1 MDAAERFFFEG
12 GDAASLVAGRRVA
25 LAHVLA
31 YGVEMLLEAGR
42 DLVNAVVHALVRRTA
57 RQNVLCADELRGLG
71 ENARAARRDD
81 QIAHRADGRVGR
93 QTARRVR
100 TAAFRAD
107 DQLGDREFLSLEQAR
122 LGDHLLGVADRL
134 LDGLERAARLL
145 NDHALH
151 GLAGALGDCLRD
163 QIHLAVFAAERYE
176 DRAVDIRVGRIAR
189 HDIHGKLLV
198 DRDLRAALLI
208 VEGYGAFDLLGNDA
222 CRIRGAHAR
231 GKDKYL
237 VPHADA
243 PVRTAIAVKCHIML
257 PFLLFSAPVFLHAH
271 DVVNVNM
278 RTGRNECCCLSD
290 VLAVFYD
297 RLALCDVANGE
308 LVVDGDVLR
317 DRNGHR
323 LAAQEKHRGLPC
335 CDRFYGDSNV
345 IFCINNHCIC
355 HFVIFLLSRS
365 CSAGDV
371 WVYVEERRSSILRS
385 RAAVSGDCAALSG
398 RMTAGKLLHAMM

>member
-1 MDAAERFFFEG
+1 MWVRSGQQRAER
-12 GDAASLVAGRRVA
+12 ARRSGRRAVSLHGDDGVHKIEPRAEMLVQIDEHSGKVHGVGIAIMILRFDCAGDRTEKILRRGRQGEHAVA
-25 LAHVLA
+25 LELA
-31 YGVEMLLEAGR
+31 EADDGIRIVQIGR
-42 DLVNAVVHALVRRTA
+42 IS
-57 RQNVLCADELRGLG
+57 NVLCHARIRQVGLP
-71 ENARAARRDD
+71 
-81 QIAHRADGRVGR
+81 
-93 QTARRVR
+93 
-100 TAAFRAD
+100 
-107 DQLGDREFLSLEQAR
+107 LGK
-122 LGDHLLGVADRL
+122 VPV
-134 LDGLERAARLL
+134 ERAARLL

-257 PFLLFSAPVFLHAH
+257 PFLFFSAPVFLHAH

-365 CSAGDV
+365 CSAGTYGFM
-371 WVYVEERRSSILRS
+371 WKSGALRS
-385 RAAVSGDCAALSG
+385 CGAEPPFRA
-398 RMTAGKLLHAMM
+398 TAPHSPAG